1 MRILLLADINS
12 VHTRR
17 WAQGLSEQGLDIGVF
32 SLNPPDP
39 MLKPVPDIKVF
50 IPGNISSGLA
60 SSSLM
65 AKTKY
70 LFYIRELKRAI
81 TIFRPA
87 LVHAHYASSYGTLG
101 NLSGFHPFFISLWGS
116 DVYDFPKKNFLTRSL
131 LRFNLSAADLI
142 LSTSH
147 AMAKEASLYTRKHIT
162 VIPFGIDLDRFRPI
176 IREGALQNEKIIIGT
191 AKALES
197 EYGIEYLIRAFALVC
212 QRNPGNSLFLK
223 IAGGGSLEGSLKA
236 LALATGFGD
245 RIEFAGKLDHGE
257 IPSFLRQLDIFA
269 ALSLSESFGV
279 SVIEASACSIP
290 VLVSRIG
297 GLQEVVDED
306 VTGIVVP
313 AKDVEA
319 SASALESLVLS
330 TELRIRL
337 GRNGRE
343 KVEKMYDWK
352 DNITVMV
359 KTYQLFFSLIFLFC
373 NN

>member
-17 WAQGLSEQGLDIGVF
+17 WAQGLSEQGLDIGIF

-39 MLKPVPDIKVF
+39 LLKSLPDIKVF

-60 SSSLM
+60 GSSLM

-70 LFYIRELKRAI
+70 LFYIRELKRA
-81 TIFRPA
+81 TTTFRPGIM
-87 LVHAHYASSYGTLG
+87 HAHYASSYGTLG
-101 NLSGFHPFFISLWGS
+101 NLCGFRPLLISLWGS
-116 DVYDFPKKNFLTRSL
+116 DVYDFPRKNLLTRKL

-142 LSTSH
+142 LSTSY
-147 AMAKEASLYTRKHIT
+147 AMAKEASKYTRKRISI
-162 VIPFGIDLDRFRPI
+162 IPFGIDLDRFKPA
-176 IREGALQNEKIIIGT
+176 IRVVALQNDNIIIGT
-191 AKALES
+191 AKALEP

-212 QRNPGNSLFLK
+212 QRNPEKSLLLK
-223 IAGGGSLEGSLKA
+223 IAGGGSLEASLKT
-236 LALATGFGD
+236 LALATGIGD
-245 RIEFAGKLDHGE
+245 RIEFTGRLDHGE
-257 IPSFLRQLDIFA
+257 IPAFLGQLDIFA

-279 SVIEASACSIP
+279 SVIEASACAIP

-297 GLQEVVDED
+297 GLKEVVDED
-306 VTGIVVP
+306 VTGLIVP

-319 SASALESLVLS
+319 SASALESLVS
-330 TELRIRL
+330 DPELRIRL

-352 DNITVMV
+352 DNIAKMV
-359 KTYQLFFSLIFLFC
+359 NIYQLFF
-373 NN
+373 